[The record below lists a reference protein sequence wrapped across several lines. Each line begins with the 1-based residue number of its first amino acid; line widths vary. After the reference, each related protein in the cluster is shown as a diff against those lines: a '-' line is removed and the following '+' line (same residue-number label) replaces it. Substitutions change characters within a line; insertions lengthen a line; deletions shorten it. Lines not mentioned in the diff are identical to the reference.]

1 MLKTLD
7 FCAVIAN
14 GQSGASLRGD
24 ASAGECFHKGGVYW
38 SAVRVT
44 TARTM
49 RAMEPK
55 GKKTSYERS
64 VKSLQENVTRAAPA
78 MAAAYGLVGAILLF
92 GALGYGLDRWLG
104 TSWFLV
110 GGLTLGVIVGFYE
123 LIKATYRK

>member
-1 MLKTLD
+1 M
-7 FCAVIAN
+7 
-14 GQSGASLRGD
+14 
-24 ASAGECFHKGGVYW
+24 
-38 SAVRVT
+38 T
-44 TARTM
+44 TARTV

-78 MAAAYGLVGAILLF
+78 MSAAYALVGSILLF
-92 GALGYGLDRWLG
+92 GALGYGLDRWRG

-110 GGLTLGVIVGFYE
+110 GGLALGVIVGFYE